1 MNDIHAQVI
10 KTVAGLFP
18 AVLPLLSPAAR
29 AALKIADGYTGI
41 RAEMSGEIHDAV
53 YDYLTGSGNVTAYRS
68 AMALAVSQ
76 AYIAAADVGYSEAG
90 AELPLDPDTAAWAR
104 GQLDAQLGF
113 IDGLFESLRELRK
126 EGDVNA
132 TAEALAR
139 ANGYGNSLDGFYN
152 EAVLRGSKNKML
164 TFTQIHNTKESCPD
178 CVRLRGQRHRASWWI
193 QHDVVPPKGGGLQ
206 CAGGGNC
213 GDALVDDDG
222 NVVTL

>member
-1 MNDIHAQVI
+1 MNNLQIITAIVRAVPGLAPLVNAQM
-10 KTVAGLFP
+10 L
-18 AVLPLLSPAAR
+18 
-29 AALKIADGYTGI
+29 AALKASGDYTSI

-53 YDYLTGSGNVTAYRS
+53 YDYLTGSGNVTSYRN

-76 AYIAAADVGYSEAG
+76 AYIAAADAGYQEG
-90 AELPLDPDTAAWAR
+90 GGELPLDADAAAWAR

-113 IDGLFESLRELRK
+113 VDGLFESLRELRK